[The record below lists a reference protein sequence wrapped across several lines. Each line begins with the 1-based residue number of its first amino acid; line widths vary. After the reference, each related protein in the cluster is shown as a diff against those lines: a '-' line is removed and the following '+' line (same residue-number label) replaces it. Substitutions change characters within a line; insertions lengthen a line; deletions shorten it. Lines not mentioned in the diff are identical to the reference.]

1 MKFAEL
7 VSSLTPEQYESL
19 KRAVEL
25 GKWPDGRVLAD
36 EQRQT
41 SLQVLIAYDLRHK
54 DEGDRIGYVPLDKP
68 TECEHD
74 HDHDHNN
81 DSNNKNVIA
90 KA

>member
-7 VSSLTPEQYESL
+7 VNSLTPEQYESL

-25 GKWPDGRVLAD
+25 GKWPDGRLLAD

-41 SLQVLIAYDLRHK
+41 SLQVLIAYDSRHK
-54 DEGDRIGYVPLDKP
+54 AAADRIGHVPLEKP

-74 HDHDHNN
+74 HDHDHKHGK
-81 DSNNKNVIA
+81 DDTDVIA
-90 KA
+90 KG